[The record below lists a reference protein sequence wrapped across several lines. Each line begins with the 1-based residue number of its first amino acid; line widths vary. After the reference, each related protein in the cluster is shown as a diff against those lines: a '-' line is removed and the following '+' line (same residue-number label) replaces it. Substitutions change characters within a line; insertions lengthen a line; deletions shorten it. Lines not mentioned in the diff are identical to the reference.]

1 MPDNK
6 SPVVLTLS
14 SAFYKVA
21 AVSGN
26 ETYYTETVENTGSL
40 SKLVGGFTKVAKNKD
55 RRDARGRDRGD
66 RRDRDGRRDRRD
78 GGRGKG
84 RAPESQLAEDEFGVS
99 AADRQLAR
107 DLAIRFKLLGKGHKS
122 LDEGSL
128 ARMLATGSDQERAAV
143 LEMARATEH
152 IDPRKGPGALSDQDR
167 AALEQASGD
176 LSGMHQERQR
186 VYGVQRAGREQ
197 SFGGRQD
204 EYTRI
209 KGRISEIEKNRGRNQ
224 AAIKGFEEQIKR
236 GEPLRPEQERAYQS
250 AIRVQQSLDKEKQK
264 LDTSLSYAA
273 SGGTERGLIGRAA
286 RAAGQTVLKNVTL
299 GKYQTDADVAR
310 ARKAKLLDENKAQSS
325 QAEKTIA
332 KLEAQEKTSVGLS
345 EEQKKQLDAARKT
358 RSQALVQQAKLQ
370 EGTTEKK
377 SLSQR
382 LGGVLG
388 RGAVVDDKPVTE
400 YTAGSK
406 RTSEGLPS
414 PVDKSSLSY
423 RFGKTVGGI
432 FRGKPAPG
440 AGAAGPA
447 GAPGAG
453 PSAEGA
459 AGAAPPPPA
468 GGAAGGAASGAATPP
483 PTGGAAGGRVPPVI
497 PPSDI
502 GTRVQ
507 SDEDYRANTPWAR
520 PDDVNY
526 FPGSTPVTRPQETPQ
541 QRAARLAREKAQ
553 AAQTAQRVGGRNPVP
568 PMIPKPPTG
577 PAAGASSA

>member
-55 RRDARGRDRGD
+55 RRDGRGRDRGD

-84 RAPESQLAEDEFGVS
+84 RAPESQLAQDEYGVS

-143 LEMARATEH
+143 LEMAKATEH

-176 LSGMHQERQR
+176 LSGMHKERQR
-186 VYGVQRAGREQ
+186 VYDVQRAGREQ

-273 SGGTERGLIGRAA
+273 SGGQERGLIGRAA
-286 RAAGQTVLKNVTL
+286 RAAGQTVLKNVTF
-299 GKYQTDADVAR
+299 GRYQTDADVAR
-310 ARKAKLLDENKAQSS
+310 ARKAELLDKNRAQSS

-332 KLEAQEKTSVGLS
+332 ELEAKEKTSAGLS
-345 EEQKKQLDAARKT
+345 EEQKKQLEAARKT
-358 RSQALVQQAKLQ
+358 QSQARVQQAKLL
-370 EGTTEKK
+370 EGTSEQK
-377 SLSQR
+377 SRSQR
-382 LGGVLG
+382 IGGILG
-388 RGAVVDDKPVTE
+388 RGALVDDKPVTE

-440 AGAAGPA
+440 AGTAGPA
-447 GAPGAG
+447 GAPGAD
-453 PSAEGA
+453 PSAGGA
-459 AGAAPPPPA
+459 AGGAAPPPPPAGGSAGAAPPPPPPA
-468 GGAAGGAASGAATPP
+468 GGAAGGAAPP
-483 PTGGAAGGRVPPVI
+483 PQPQPQPQGGQQPTPRRPI
-497 PPSDI
+497 PPI
-502 GTRVQ
+502 
-507 SDEDYRANTPWAR
+507 
-520 PDDVNY
+520 
-526 FPGSTPVTRPQETPQ
+526 
-541 QRAARLAREKAQ
+541 
-553 AAQTAQRVGGRNPVP
+553 
-568 PMIPKPPTG
+568 IPRG
-577 PAAGASSA
+577 PANPSAGANPA